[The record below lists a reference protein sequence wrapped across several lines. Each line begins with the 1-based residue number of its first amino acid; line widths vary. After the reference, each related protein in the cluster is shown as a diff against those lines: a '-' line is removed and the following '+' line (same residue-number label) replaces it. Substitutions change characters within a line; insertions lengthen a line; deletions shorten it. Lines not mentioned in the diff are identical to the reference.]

1 MKTEKKVIP
10 STDEGSNEM
19 TRANQFQM
27 HGNQRGG
34 GKFGFQ
40 PKKPNNQDKSGGS
53 GGRRQMG
60 GKRKNG
66 SGNQG
71 QNGQFGGRK
80 QV

>member
-1 MKTEKKVIP
+1 M
-10 STDEGSNEM
+10 
-19 TRANQFQM
+19 NQFQM
-27 HGNQRGG
+27 HGNQHGG

-40 PKKPNNQDKSGGS
+40 PKKPNNQDKSDGS

-71 QNGQFGGRK
+71 RMCYIPDFWLDCGN
-80 QV
+80 

>member
-10 STDEGSNEM
+10 NADEGSNK
-19 TRANQFQM
+19 TTQVNQFPMQ
-27 HGNQRGG
+27 GNQRGG

-40 PKKPNNQDKSGGS
+40 PKKPNKQDKSSGS

-66 SGNQG
+66 PGNQG
-71 QNGQFGGRK
+71 
-80 QV
+80 